1 MNIFS
6 IYFHLIEVEN
16 ETAKAQIVLIKF
28 ISDYSYYLICC
39 DQSYS
44 NGYLWKKSHRV
55 WEVPKSYDVWGE
67 IIQLIHFI
75 VDSYATPLF
84 KILNSKKFSNLVI
97 HIICSR
103 CQILLRNIW
112 PSYTNWGKA
121 SPRILMFV
129 ICIISFTD
137 HIQDTIFSYKITFP
151 IPDSH
156 YIQYINIT
164 YS

>member
-1 MNIFS
+1 MKTRQLRLRLYLLNSF
-6 IYFHLIEVEN
+6 LI
-16 ETAKAQIVLIKF
+16 IVITWF
-28 ISDYSYYLICC
+28 VVINPIPTDICE
-39 DQSYS
+39 
-44 NGYLWKKSHRV
+44 KKSHRV
-55 WEVPKSYDVWGE
+55 WEAPKSYDVWGE

-97 HIICSR
+97 HIICSK